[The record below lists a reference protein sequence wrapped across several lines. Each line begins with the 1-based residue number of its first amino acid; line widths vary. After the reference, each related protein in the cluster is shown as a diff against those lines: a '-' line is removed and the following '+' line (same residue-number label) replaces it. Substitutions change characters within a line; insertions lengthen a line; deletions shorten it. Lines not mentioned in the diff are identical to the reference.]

1 MGPTVAFAVNAL
13 QTTSAIPH
21 FLQLPLPLDWSQRL
35 SPKDFLIQI
44 ISEAKCQGTQPATD
58 GTRSGPSISEMGFWS
73 WLSHQMAGNEDP
85 VPGDGGI
92 DSPWHEAE
100 VQLRVAERN
109 AQEKPKNQ
117 GNSLPP
123 GYGIGRCCWGQLTQ
137 QRKTSKA

>member
-1 MGPTVAFAVNAL
+1 MVAFAVNAL
-13 QTTSAIPH
+13 QATSSAIPH
-21 FLQLPLPLDWSQRL
+21 FLQLPPPAGSQRL
-35 SPKDFLIQI
+35 SPKDFLTQI

-73 WLSHQMAGNEDP
+73 WLSHQMAGNEDS
-85 VPGDGGI
+85 VTGDGGI

-100 VQLRVAERN
+100 VQLRAAERN
-109 AQEKPKNQ
+109 TQEKPKNQ

-123 GYGIGRCCWGQLTQ
+123 GYGTGRCCWGQLTH